1 MPNMCASLGSL
12 IPGTTLLS
20 LDLNKSANHPVI
32 RQKLHVQTL
41 RKHPGIGQKK
51 RVSAVPEE
59 KKYSKSCSQSCGHTP
74 SHSSDC
80 LQKLNLNA
88 AFMMASSVF
97 LKTIQLA
104 VDLEH
109 GVSLGLFFQK

>member
-41 RKHPGIGQKK
+41 RKHPGTGQKK
-51 RVSAVPEE
+51 RVSAVP
-59 KKYSKSCSQSCGHTP
+59 K
-74 SHSSDC
+74 
-80 LQKLNLNA
+80 QKITRTLA
-88 AFMMASSVF
+88 PKAVGIHQVIEVIAFR
-97 LKTIQLA
+97 I
-104 VDLEH
+104 
-109 GVSLGLFFQK
+109 

>member
-41 RKHPGIGQKK
+41 RKHPGTGQKK
-51 RVSAVPEE
+51 RVSAVP
-59 KKYSKSCSQSCGHTP
+59 KKKTLELLLPKLWTYTKS
-74 SHSSDC
+74 
-80 LQKLNLNA
+80 
-88 AFMMASSVF
+88 
-97 LKTIQLA
+97 LK
-104 VDLEH
+104 
-109 GVSLGLFFQK
+109 